1 MVAVEAH
8 RPVPVG
14 AAGVTLGSVIV
25 EAFGRYPRRE
35 AFVQGDRR
43 LTYAQ
48 CSEIVGRLMS
58 VYVSHGVAPGSGVA
72 MLSPNRAESWLA
84 QAAAYLLGCSFTGL
98 QLLGGTDDHVFICD
112 DAVARLLIVD
122 ESCADRGREIRERSG
137 SLQAVLVLGADG
149 SSKQWGVVTPMGL
162 SAGGAGEE
170 DVAWLQYTGGTTGR
184 PKGVILPQRAIVA
197 QTMSY
202 LASCGIPE
210 QPIYLAASPIT
221 HAAVLPVLPTL
232 ARGGTVVTLPGFD
245 PEQWLRTVE
254 TERINCAVT
263 VPAMLHAILDNTKPE
278 DHDLSSL
285 QTIMYGAAPMSPT
298 RLLEAQDRIGPVFQ
312 QIYGQAEN
320 VGTATTLRRD
330 EHDPTNPERLASC
343 GRSVIGMDVAVLDDN
358 GDEVP
363 AGEIGEL
370 AVRGRAT
377 MLGYQNLPDETAAAF
392 HDGWLRSGDMARTDD
407 DGFFYI
413 VDRKK
418 DMIISG
424 GFNIYAREV
433 EDVLTTHPAIANA
446 AVIGIPDDKWGEAV
460 HAIIVTRPDMTV
472 NQRELAEYVKS
483 RKGAMYAP
491 KSLEAVDTLPTTTVG
506 KTDKHQL
513 RAPFWVGQARQVH

>member
-1 MVAVEAH
+1 MVTVESP
-8 RPVPVG
+8 RPVPAV

-25 EAFGRYPRRE
+25 ESLSRYPRRE
-35 AFVQGDRR
+35 AFIHGDRR

-98 QLLGGTDDHVFICD
+98 QLLGGIDDHVFICD
-112 DAVARLLIVD
+112 DAAARLLVVD
-122 ESCADRGREIRERSG
+122 ESCAERGREVRERSS
-137 SLQAVLVLGADG
+137 SLNAMLVLDADG
-149 SSKQWGVVTPMGL
+149 SSEQVGDVTPMAL
-162 SAGGAGEE
+162 AAGRAGEE

-184 PKGVILPQRAIVA
+184 PKGVMLPQRAIVA
-197 QTMSY
+197 QMLSY

-210 QPIYLAASPIT
+210 QPRYLAAGPLT
-221 HAAVLPVLPTL
+221 HASVLPVLPTL

-245 PEQWLRTVE
+245 PERWLRTVQ
-254 TERINCAVT
+254 TERINCALT
-263 VPAMLHAILDNTKPE
+263 VPAMLYALLDTTNPE

-298 RLLEAQDRIGPVFQ
+298 RLVEAHERIGPKFQ
-312 QIYGQAEN
+312 QIYGQTEN

-330 EHDPTNPERLASC
+330 EHDPAEPERLASC
-343 GRSVIGMDVAVLDDN
+343 GRSVVGMDVAVLDDD
-358 GDEVP
+358 GDGVP

-377 MLGYQNLPDETAAAF
+377 MLGYRNLPDETAAAF
-392 HDGWLRSGDMARTDD
+392 HDGWLRSGDMARRDD

-433 EDVLTTHPAIANA
+433 EDVLTTHPAIADA
-446 AVIGIPDDKWGEAV
+446 AVIGLPDPASGERACAV
-460 HAIIVTRPDMTV
+460 VASRDPADPLQFTEMVEFLKGKGLMT
-472 NQRELAEYVKS
+472 QKLPEQLEL
-483 RKGAMYAP
+483 
-491 KSLEAVDTLPTTTVG
+491 VDALPRNPTG
-506 KTDKHQL
+506 KVLKHQL
-513 RAPFWVGQARQVH
+513 QDKYKG